1 MLLLRATWYL
11 RITSDISSAAPS
23 DKSSYSHP
31 TKGEQK
37 CGKHP
42 KLYVC
47 SILLGP
53 RNAGIRWRW
62 YTIVYQYRDEL
73 TVPFPSCSAWIG
85 VARIA
90 ATRSSLEY
98 LRSIWSYIHYV
109 KLSRAVF
116 LPCLCWCCFLVD
128 GLFVLFVA
136 SFDWTIPLTWVYD
149 VSVAG
154 KC

>member
-1 MLLLRATWYL
+1 MSSMLLLRATWYL

-73 TVPFPSCSAWIG
+73 TVPFPSCSARIG

-90 ATRSSLEY
+90 ATRSSLES
-98 LRSIWSYIHYV
+98 LWVHL
-109 KLSRAVF
+109 KLYTSSCHVPFSCRVSVDVVF
-116 LPCLCWCCFLVD
+116 LWMDCSSCLL
-128 GLFVLFVA
+128 LR
-136 SFDWTIPLTWVYD
+136 LT
-149 VSVAG
+149 
-154 KC
+154 KQFP